1 MLSHVQLF
9 VTPWTISCQ
18 APLSMEFSRQE
29 YWSGLPFPF
38 PGDLPNPRIT
48 PTSPVLQAEALPS
61 EPPGKPSLGA
71 AVLMGLLA
79 KLLQLL
85 PTAACAILNKD
96 KFCCP
101 EILSNLCFV
110 DLYWSYEHIT
120 AQPFLCHILQSF
132 KTSEQMPS
140 RNKYHSLCSLEH
152 ASAAPK
158 FSEIQAPYP
167 I

>member
-1 MLSHVQLF
+1 
-9 VTPWTISCQ
+9 
-18 APLSMEFSRQE
+18 MEFSRQE

-61 EPPGKPSLGA
+61 EPPRKPSLGA

-85 PTAACAILNKD
+85 PTAACTILNKD

-140 RNKYHSLCSLEH
+140 RNKYHSLGSLEH